1 MGWSYFLQG
10 EGGSVIDKNNPG
22 QAGQYAGSWHKA
34 GPAQVVATGPSRED
48 KHLLLCVEA
57 VEVGIRG
64 SIEDGLRERYLG
76 KLGDLKR
83 LVFCR
88 SCDPEV
94 FDRIA
99 ELDRRMIELEDFR
112 EKLERIQE
120 GKDREARI
128 HVRLKSKEEQP
139 KGWRPE
145 INDGVKINIA
155 PWERLGLF
163 PVKKIVGKAEM
174 GE

>member
-1 MGWSYFLQG
+1 MGYF
-10 EGGSVIDKNNPG
+10 
-22 QAGQYAGSWHKA
+22 
-34 GPAQVVATGPSRED
+34 
-48 KHLLLCVEA
+48 
-57 VEVGIRG
+57 
-64 SIEDGLRERYLG
+64 G
-76 KLGDLKR
+76 KLRDLQR
-83 LVFCR
+83 LVFYR
-88 SCDPEV
+88 CDPEV

-128 HVRLKSKEEQP
+128 HVRWKSKEEQP
-139 KGWRPE
+139 KGWRPD

-163 PVKKIVGKAEM
+163 PVKKSGR
-174 GE
+174 GGDGRLGHRR

>member
-1 MGWSYFLQG
+1 
-10 EGGSVIDKNNPG
+10 
-22 QAGQYAGSWHKA
+22 
-34 GPAQVVATGPSRED
+34 
-48 KHLLLCVEA
+48 
-57 VEVGIRG
+57 
-64 SIEDGLRERYLG
+64 
-76 KLGDLKR
+76 
-83 LVFCR
+83 
-88 SCDPEV
+88 V

-128 HVRLKSKEEQP
+128 HVRWKSKEEQP
-139 KGWRPE
+139 KGWRPD

-155 PWERLGLF
+155 PWERLGMF
-163 PVKKIVGKAEM
+163 PVKEIVGEIEM